1 MRRAERRKYRLP
13 SWVIRPC
20 PDGSLTHKKG
30 RNTLIRLHQER
41 RKTSQERHHTE
52 KTSQAAGEHSQRHAA
67 SPSLS
72 FLPFF
77 PVGKAAKRKRE
88 GNTDKNKFIMK
99 REIILSGAEKGYALS
114 WSAFTRASRAI
125 TISMT
130 DETGHRYFTLN
141 KADEGTGHYAYKFL
155 GEGSDTCAGN
165 QLKVSIENSYP
176 EELQTVVSATQIY
189 GSDGRLK
196 GISYTV
202 CAEDYTDA
210 NFSDFCLN
218 VVAWVK

>member
-1 MRRAERRKYRLP
+1 M
-13 SWVIRPC
+13 
-20 PDGSLTHKKG
+20 
-30 RNTLIRLHQER
+30 
-41 RKTSQERHHTE
+41 
-52 KTSQAAGEHSQRHAA
+52 
-67 SPSLS
+67 
-72 FLPFF
+72 
-77 PVGKAAKRKRE
+77 
-88 GNTDKNKFIMK
+88 
-99 REIILSGAEKGYALS
+99 S

-176 EELQTVVSATQIY
+176 EELQTVV
-189 GSDGRLK
+189 K

>member
-1 MRRAERRKYRLP
+1 MERFHTRQPRNHHQH
-13 SWVIRPC
+13 
-20 PDGSLTHKKG
+20 DG
-30 RNTLIRLHQER
+30 RNGSSIFHPQQSR
-41 RKTSQERHHTE
+41 RR
-52 KTSQAAGEHSQRHAA
+52 
-67 SPSLS
+67 
-72 FLPFF
+72 
-77 PVGKAAKRKRE
+77 
-88 GNTDKNKFIMK
+88 
-99 REIILSGAEKGYALS
+99 
-114 WSAFTRASRAI
+114 
-125 TISMT
+125 
-130 DETGHRYFTLN
+130 
-141 KADEGTGHYAYKFL
+141 HYAYKFL

-218 VVAWVK
+218 VVAWLK

>member
-1 MRRAERRKYRLP
+1 
-13 SWVIRPC
+13 
-20 PDGSLTHKKG
+20 
-30 RNTLIRLHQER
+30 
-41 RKTSQERHHTE
+41 
-52 KTSQAAGEHSQRHAA
+52 
-67 SPSLS
+67 
-72 FLPFF
+72 
-77 PVGKAAKRKRE
+77 
-88 GNTDKNKFIMK
+88 MK

-125 TISMT
+125 T
-130 DETGHRYFTLN
+130 
-141 KADEGTGHYAYKFL
+141 
-155 GEGSDTCAGN
+155 
-165 QLKVSIENSYP
+165 YP